1 MLIKRELYNRIEPY
15 ITSREAIIVTG
26 MRRVGKTTLLRFIY
40 NQINSDNKIFL
51 DLENPL
57 NQRYF
62 EQIDFEQ
69 IKFTFETLKIDFG
82 QPAFIFLDEIQ
93 LVKNIPQVV
102 KYFIDHY
109 AVKFFLSGSASYYLK
124 NLFSESL
131 AGRKYIFELF
141 PCSFKEFLAFKQ
153 AELNLPKKHAQI
165 TKPIY
170 ETIQRYYKEYMEFGG
185 FPQVI
190 LEDSIVEK
198 QQSLNDIFSSYFQ
211 LEVRQLS
218 DFKKTNKVRDLI
230 FLLMQRT
237 GSKLDVKKLA
247 EELGISRATLADYL
261 GFLEGTYFLKLVRP
275 YSKSSDVEIR
285 KTPKV
290 YFCDSGLVNQTAK
303 VDQGILFEQNIFQ
316 NLRLQGNVNYYQR
329 KSGAEIDFILDK
341 KQAFEVKVSPTAS
354 DLKRVGALSQ
364 SLGLD
369 SYRLVSL
376 SYTPL
381 DNTVYG
387 FEI

>member
-1 MLIKRELYNRIEPY
+1 MIIKRELYNKIEPY
-15 ITSREAIIVTG
+15 IASREAIIVTG
-26 MRRVGKTTLLRFIY
+26 MRRVGKTILLQFIY
-40 NQINSDNKIFL
+40 DQISSDNKIFL

-62 EQIDFEQ
+62 EQDDFEQ
-69 IKFTFETLKIDFG
+69 IKFIFETLKINFS

-102 KYFIDHY
+102 KYFSDHY
-109 AVKFFLSGSASYYLK
+109 AAKFFLSGSASFYLK

-153 AELNLPKKHAQI
+153 VGINLPVQHSQI

-170 ETIQRYYKEYMEFGG
+170 ETIQRYYREYLEFGG

-190 LEDSIVEK
+190 LKESVAEK
-198 QQSLNDIFSSYFQ
+198 QRSLNDIFSSYFQ

-218 DFKKTNKVRDLI
+218 DFRKTNKIRDLI
-230 FLLMQRT
+230 LLLMQRT
-237 GSKLDVKKLA
+237 AAKLDVKKLA
-247 EELGISRATLADYL
+247 EGLDISRSTLVEYL
-261 GFLEGTYFLKLVRP
+261 GFLESTYFLKLVRP
-275 YSKSSDVEIR
+275 FSKSPDVEIR
-285 KTPKV
+285 KIAKV

-303 VDQGILFEQNIFQ
+303 VDQGTLFEQNVFQ
-316 NLRLQGNVNYYQR
+316 NLRLQGEVNYYQR
-329 KSGAEIDFILDK
+329 KSGVEIDFILDK
-341 KQAFEVKVSPTAS
+341 KHAFEVKVSPSLS
-354 DLKRVGALSQ
+354 DLGKLSGLSQ
-364 SLGLD
+364 SIGLG
-369 SYRLVSL
+369 SYKIVSL
-376 SYTPL
+376 NYSQF
-381 DNTVYG
+381 DEVIYG